1 MRAYPQNVTGTV
13 GASPQKES
21 WHILRASDALEEEQ
35 EMLWLW
41 IGFHLVVLALLALDL
56 GVFNRQAHV
65 ISLREAAVWSAV
77 WVSLSLLFNLFIF
90 LWLGKEA
97 GLNFLAGY
105 LIEKSL
111 SVDNIFVFVLIFS
124 AFAVPAEYQHRV
136 LFWGVLGAIV
146 MRGLLI
152 FLGTTLIALFHWVLY
167 LFGVFLLFT
176 GIRLALP
183 REEEIHPDKNP
194 LVRLSRRF
202 LPITPGYEGPRFF
215 VRKEGRRYMTP
226 LLLVLLVVETT
237 DLLFALDSIPAIFAI
252 TLDPFI
258 VYTSNICAIL
268 GLRALYFLLA
278 GLVDR
283 FRYLRFGLAVVL
295 VFVGIKL
302 VLTDLYHISVGLSLV
317 VIAIILTV
325 AIIASLLRPRKEQE
339 RPKPADAT
347 KHPPPAET
355 A

>member
-1 MRAYPQNVTGTV
+1 
-13 GASPQKES
+13 
-21 WHILRASDALEEEQ
+21 
-35 EMLWLW
+35 MLWLW

-65 ISLREAAVWSAV
+65 VSLREAAIWSGV
-77 WVSLSLLFNLFIF
+77 WVGLSLLFNAFIF
-90 LWLGKEA
+90 FWFGHET
-97 GLNFLAGY
+97 GLDFFTAY

-124 AFAVPAEYQHRV
+124 AFAVPAAYQHRV

-152 FLGTTLIALFHWVLY
+152 VLGTTLISLFHWLLY
-167 LFGVFLLFT
+167 VFGAFLILT
-176 GIRLALP
+176 GIRLARP
-183 REEEIHPDKNP
+183 HEQEVHPDKNP
-194 LVRLSRRF
+194 LVRLARRF
-202 LPITPGYEGPRFF
+202 LPVTPGYEGPRFF
-215 VRKEGRRYMTP
+215 TRKAGRLAITP
-226 LLLVLLVVETT
+226 LLLVLIVVETT

-283 FRYLRFGLAVVL
+283 FQYLRFGLAVVL
-295 VFVGIKL
+295 VFVGVKL
-302 VLTDLYHISVGLSLV
+302 VLADLYHIPIGVSLG
-317 VIAIILTV
+317 VIAIILTA
-325 AIIASLLRPRKEQE
+325 AIVVSLLRPRKQPA
-339 RPKPADAT
+339 RPAPADAPS
-347 KHPPPAET
+347 HLPPPET

>member
-1 MRAYPQNVTGTV
+1 
-13 GASPQKES
+13 
-21 WHILRASDALEEEQ
+21 
-35 EMLWLW
+35 MLWLW

-56 GVFNRQAHV
+56 GVFNRQAHAV
-65 ISLREAAVWSAV
+65 SMREAAIWSGV
-77 WVSLSLLFNLFIF
+77 WVGLSLLFNALIF
-90 LWLGKEA
+90 LWFGREA
-97 GLNFLAGY
+97 GLDFFTAY

-124 AFAVPAEYQHRV
+124 AFAVPAAYQHRV

-152 FLGTTLIALFHWVLY
+152 LLGTALIALFHWLLY
-167 LFGVFLLFT
+167 IFGAFLILT
-176 GIRLALP
+176 GLRLARP
-183 REEEIHPDKNP
+183 REEEVHPEKNP
-194 LVRLSRRF
+194 LVRLARRF
-202 LPITPGYEGPRFF
+202 LPVTASYEGQRFF
-215 VRKEGRRYMTP
+215 TRKGGRLAITP

-283 FRYLRFGLAVVL
+283 FQYLRFGLAVVL

-302 VLTDLYHISVGLSLV
+302 VLTDLLHIPVGISLG

-325 AIIASLLRPRKEQE
+325 AIAVSLLRRRTQPA
-339 RPKPADAT
+339 RPASADAPS
-347 KHPPPAET
+347 HLPPTET